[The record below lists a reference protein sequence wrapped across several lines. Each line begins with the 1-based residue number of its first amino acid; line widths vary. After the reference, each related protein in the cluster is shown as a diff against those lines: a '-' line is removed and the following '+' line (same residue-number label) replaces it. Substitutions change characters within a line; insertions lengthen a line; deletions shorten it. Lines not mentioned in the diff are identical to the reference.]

1 MGLVERYAVVL
12 TRYSRVFAV
21 AMLVA
26 TVVVGAGA
34 PGIEG
39 GLTIA
44 SFESDSVEAQKLD
57 AVESNFSVEGEN
69 TTAVQIV
76 VTGEN
81 VLTRASLVETL
92 ELQQRLRANE
102 SINATLAEDQP
113 TVGLSNVVAIAAIRA
128 EAARAGGGAG
138 GPPPGGDGTVNG
150 TSGANASGGPPSE
163 AGSATNVSSN
173 TTTTGTATSAG
184 GPPVVPSLDAQR
196 DQLESMSDGEV
207 AEVVERVL
215 SPDSERP
222 GGVDPFTLVSTE
234 YEPGT
239 ATADARILFA
249 FQQTDPESDALS
261 EGTVTAQ
268 LAIQEEV
275 ESTFGERGFVFGQG
289 IVDEESGQATGESF
303 AIISPIALAFVL
315 LVLVIAY
322 RDPLD
327 VLLALL
333 GVVLVLVWMG
343 GFMGWAGIGVTQ
355 ILIAVPFLLIGL
367 SIDYALHVVMRYRE
381 ARPDADS
388 PRAAMG
394 VGLAGVTAALAATT
408 FTTSIGFFS
417 NLASDIGSIREFG
430 LVAGVGIVAT
440 FLVFVVLLPAVKLEL
455 EGLLE
460 RVGRPREKSAFGT
473 GGLTYRL
480 LSVGT
485 GAARRIPLVVVVVA
499 LVVSAGGGYAAT
511 DIDTSLDRVEF
522 LPRDAPEWMNSLPGP
537 FQPSDYDLRENALF
551 LNDNFVQSNA
561 GSRVEILLEG
571 PVTDDDTLERVAEG
585 EAALADTETA
595 IELANGEPSVDD
607 PLSVMRDVAATNE
620 TFDAT
625 FTAADTDGNAI
636 PDRNL
641 DAVYEGLFAA
651 APDRAA
657 SVVAR
662 SGSGEAASYT
672 ALRMSVT
679 TVGGADTGEVTEEMR
694 GVATTVEEGSALT
707 VTATGSPVVTE
718 LVQQS
723 LLRTLVET
731 FLITLGIIL
740 AFLTAIFYRRYGT
753 LTLGAVTMVPV
764 VFALSWILGTMYLV
778 GIPFN
783 TETVIIASVAI
794 GIGVDYAIH
803 ISERFVEERAKAGS
817 AFDALDRTVSGTGGA
832 VLASAVTTAG
842 GFGVLTFALVPSLRR
857 FGLVTGSAIVYAF
870 VASVVVLPSLLVLWD
885 RSGSRGSDESPEST
899 GTEQVP
905 TDD

>member
-1 MGLVERYAVVL
+1 MGLVEGYAAVL
-12 TRYSRVFAV
+12 TRYSRLLAV

-34 PGIEG
+34 PGIDG

-44 SFESDSVEAQKLD
+44 SFESDSVEAEKLD
-57 AVESNFSVEGEN
+57 YVGSNFSVEGEN
-69 TTAVQIV
+69 TTAVQMV

-92 ELQQRLRANE
+92 ELQGRLRANG
-102 SINATLAEDQP
+102 SIDATLAEERP

-128 EAARAGGGAG
+128 EAAANGAGAAGPPAGGEAANGSQGPPAGTDGSQDTNASADGNATAG
-138 GPPPGGDGTVNG
+138 GAT
-150 TSGANASGGPPSE
+150 GPP
-163 AGSATNVSSN
+163 AT
-173 TTTTGTATSAG
+173 
-184 GPPVVPSLDAQR
+184 PSLDAQVE
-196 DQLESMSDGEV
+196 QLESMTDEEV
-207 AEVVERVL
+207 AATVERVL
-215 SPDSERP
+215 SPDATLP
-222 GGVDPFTLVSTE
+222 GGVDPFALVSTE

-249 FQQTDPESDALS
+249 FQGVDAESDSLP
-261 EGTVTAQ
+261 EETVAAQ

-275 ESTFGERGFVFGQG
+275 EATFGDDGFVFGQG
-289 IVDEESGQATGESF
+289 IVDEESGRATGESF
-303 AIISPIALAFVL
+303 AIISPVALAFVL
-315 LVLVIAY
+315 LVLTVAY

-333 GVVLVLVWMG
+333 GVVFVLVWMG

-388 PRAAMG
+388 PRTAMRM
-394 VGLAGVTAALAATT
+394 GLAGVAAALAATT
-408 FTTSIGFFS
+408 FTTSVGFLS
-417 NLASDIGSIREFG
+417 NLAGDIVSIREFG

-440 FLVFVVLLPAVKLEL
+440 FLVFVVLLPALKLEL
-455 EGLLE
+455 EALLE
-460 RVGRPREKSAFGT
+460 RRGRSRERTAFGT
-473 GGLTYRL
+473 GGATNRVLG
-480 LSVGT
+480 VGT
-485 GAARRIPLVVVVVA
+485 AAARRLPLAVVLVA

-522 LPRDAPEWMNSLPGP
+522 LPRDAPGWADSLPEP
-537 FQPSDYDLRENALF
+537 FRPSDYDLRENAVF

-561 GSRVEILLEG
+561 GSRVELLIEG
-571 PVTDDDTLERVAEG
+571 PVTDDDTLDRLAEG
-585 EAALADTETA
+585 REALGETETA
-595 IELANGEPSVDD
+595 IELADGEPSVTD
-607 PLSVMRDVAATNE
+607 PLSVMRDVAASDE
-620 TFDAT
+620 AFAAAFAD
-625 FTAADTDGNAI
+625 ADTDGDGV

-641 DAVYEGLFAA
+641 GGVYDALFAA

-657 SVVAR
+657 SVLYR
-662 SGSGEAASYT
+662 TGTGEGAGYE
-672 ALRMSVT
+672 ALRVSVT
-679 TVGGADTGEVTEEMR
+679 TVGGADTGEVTAEMR
-694 GVATTVEEGSALT
+694 AVAATVEEGSALT

-731 FLITLGIIL
+731 FLITLGVIL

-783 TETVIIASVAI
+783 TETVIIASIAI

-803 ISERFVEERAKAGS
+803 ISERFVEERGRSGS
-817 AFDALDRTVSGTGGA
+817 ALDALDRTVSGTGGA

-842 GFGVLTFALVPSLRR
+842 GFGVLTFALVPSLQR

-885 RSGSRGSDESPEST
+885 RVGGDATESAGAER
-899 GTEQVP
+899 VA

>member
-1 MGLVERYAVVL
+1 MGLVDRYAAVL
-12 TRYSRVFAV
+12 TRHSRLFLVAV
-21 AMLVA
+21 LVA

-34 PGIEG
+34 PGVEG

-44 SFESDSVEAQKLD
+44 SFGGDSTEAQKLD
-57 AVESNFSVEGEN
+57 YVQSNFSVEGEN

-76 VTGEN
+76 VTGDN
-81 VLTRASLVETL
+81 VLTKASLVETL

-102 SINATLAEDQP
+102 SINATLAEEQP
-113 TVGLSNVVAIAAIRA
+113 TVGLSNVVAIAAMQA
-128 EAARAGGGAG
+128 EAARAEGSG
-138 GPPPGGDGTVNG
+138 GPPTGDDQQ
-150 TSGANASGGPPSE
+150 NASGGPP
-163 AGSATNVSSN
+163 GDVTNETNGDDENAS
-173 TTTTGTATSAG
+173 TGSAG
-184 GPPVVPSLDAQR
+184 GPPAVPSLDAQIE
-196 DQLESMSDGEV
+196 QLESMSDEEV
-207 AEVVERVL
+207 AAVVERVL
-215 SPDSERP
+215 SPDAEVP
-222 GGVDPFTLVSTE
+222 GNADPFTLVSTE

-249 FQQTDPESDALS
+249 FQQVDGESDSLPADV
-261 EGTVTAQ
+261 VTAQ

-275 ESTFGERGFVFGQG
+275 ETTFGDEGFVFGQG
-289 IVDEESGQATGESF
+289 IVDEESGRATGESF

-315 LVLVIAY
+315 LVLVVAY
-322 RDPLD
+322 RDLLD
-327 VLLALL
+327 VVLALL

-343 GFMGWAGIGVTQ
+343 GFMGWAGLGVTQ

-381 ARPDADS
+381 ARPEADS
-388 PRAAMG
+388 PRAAMR
-394 VGLAGVTAALAATT
+394 VGLAGVTAALGATT
-408 FTTSIGFFS
+408 FTTSVGFFS
-417 NLASDIGSIREFG
+417 NLASDIPSIREFG

-440 FLVFVVLLPAVKLEL
+440 FVVFVVLVPALKLEL

-460 RVGRPREKSAFGT
+460 RVGRPREKRAFGT
-473 GGLTYRL
+473 GGLTNRVL
-480 LSVGT
+480 GVGT
-485 GAARRIPLVVVVVA
+485 TVARRVPLVVVVVA
-499 LVVSAGGGYAAT
+499 LLVSAGGGYAAT

-522 LPRDAPEWMNSLPGP
+522 LPRDAPGWMDSLPGP

-561 GSRVEILLEG
+561 GSRVEILVEG
-571 PVTDDDTLERVAEG
+571 PVTDDDTLERLARG
-585 EAALADTETA
+585 EDAVADTETA

-607 PLSVMRDVAATNE
+607 PLTVMERVAARDEQFAT
-620 TFDAT
+620 TFEES
-625 FTAADTDGNAI
+625 DTDGNGV

-641 DAVYEGLFAA
+641 AAVYDALYAA
-651 APDRAA
+651 DAEAAA
-657 SVVAR
+657 SVLYR
-662 SGSGEAASYT
+662 TGGDGGSDTSYE
-672 ALRMSVT
+672 ALRMTVT
-679 TVGGADTGEVTEEMR
+679 TVGGADTGEVTTEMR
-694 GVATTVEEGSALT
+694 AVAATIEEGSGLT
-707 VTATGSPVVTE
+707 VTATGSPITTE

-731 FLITLGIIL
+731 FLITLGLIL

-783 TETVIIASVAI
+783 TETVIIASIAI

-803 ISERFVEERAKAGS
+803 ISERFVEERQRSGS
-817 AFDALDRTVSGTGGA
+817 ALAALDRTVSGTGGA

-885 RSGSRGSDESPEST
+885 RFGSEESPEAT
-899 GTEQVP
+899 GTQAT

>member
-1 MGLVERYAVVL
+1 MGLVDRYAAVL
-12 TRYSRVFAV
+12 TGHSRLFLV

-57 AVESNFSVEGEN
+57 YVGSNFSVEGEN

-76 VTGEN
+76 VTGDD

-102 SINATLAEDQP
+102 SINATLADERP
-113 TVGLSNVVAIAAIRA
+113 TVGLSNVVAIAAMRA
-128 EAARAGGGAG
+128 EAAQASGGSGS
-138 GPPPGGDGTVNG
+138 PPPGVGDAANGSDGTNG
-150 TSGANASGGPPSE
+150 SAGPPTGE
-163 AGSATNVSSN
+163 NATVAG
-173 TTTTGTATSAG
+173 SAG
-184 GPPVVPSLDAQR
+184 GPPGTPSLDAQIE
-196 DQLESMSDGEV
+196 QLESMTDEEV
-207 AEVVERVL
+207 AGVVERVL
-215 SPDSERP
+215 SPDSELP
-222 GGVDPFTLVSTE
+222 GGIDPFTLVSTE

-249 FQQTDPESDALS
+249 FQQVDGESDALP
-261 EGTVTAQ
+261 EGTVAAQ

-275 ESTFGERGFVFGQG
+275 ETTFGDEGFVFGQG
-289 IVDEESGQATGESF
+289 IVDEESGRATGESF
-303 AIISPIALAFVL
+303 AVISPIALAFVL
-315 LVLVIAY
+315 LVLVVAY
-322 RDPLD
+322 RDLLD
-327 VLLALL
+327 VVLALL

-381 ARPDADS
+381 ARPDADG
-388 PRAAMG
+388 PRAAMR

-408 FTTSIGFFS
+408 FTTSVGFFS

-430 LVAGVGIVAT
+430 LVAGVGIAAT
-440 FLVFVVLLPAVKLEL
+440 FLVFVVLVPAVKLEL

-460 RVGRPREKSAFGT
+460 RFGRPREKRAFGT
-473 GGLTYRL
+473 GGVTNRL
-480 LSVGT
+480 LGVGT
-485 GAARRIPLVVVVVA
+485 SAARRVPLVVVVVA
-499 LVVSAGGGYAAT
+499 LVLSAGGGYAAT

-522 LPRDAPEWMNSLPGP
+522 LPRDAPDWMDSLPGP
-537 FQPSDYDLRENALF
+537 FQPSDYDLRENAVF

-561 GSRVEILLEG
+561 GSRVEILIEG

-607 PLSVMRDVAATNE
+607 PLSVMRDVAAANE
-620 TFDAT
+620 TFNAT
-625 FTAADTDGNAI
+625 FTAADTDGNGV

-641 DAVYEGLFAA
+641 ESVYDGLFAA
-651 APDRAA
+651 APDEAA
-657 SVVAR
+657 SVLYR
-662 SGSGEAASYT
+662 TGSGDDARYK
-672 ALRMSVT
+672 ALRMTVT
-679 TVGGADTGEVTEEMR
+679 TVGGADTGEVTTEMR
-694 GVATTVEEGSALT
+694 GVATTVEDGSALT

-731 FLITLGIIL
+731 FCITLGIIL

-783 TETVIIASVAI
+783 TETVIIASIAI

-803 ISERFVEERAKAGS
+803 ISERFMEERVRAGS
-817 AFDALDRTVSGTGGA
+817 ALAALDRTVSGTGGA

-842 GFGVLTFALVPSLRR
+842 GFGVLTFALVPSLQR

-885 RSGSRGSDESPEST
+885 RVGSEGTAEPA
-899 GTEQVP
+899 GTEQVA